1 MKVADACEYIPSGCR
16 SIGYNRLIGLIS
28 PSLVRLCT
36 DRIGLSGGFALL
48 DFKLHKHC
56 IKPRDNT
63 HLNGDNPVGQSSP
76 LVEIENVYFDFPN
89 RNIYSGLNL
98 NIPRG
103 KVTVVLGPSGSG
115 KSTMLNLIGRRLT
128 IGAGDIRFDGQSVKK
143 LSRKELYALRKRM
156 GMLFQSSALLTDR
169 TVFGNVAFP
178 IYEHTD
184 LSPEL
189 VRRLVLLK
197 LEMVG
202 LRGARDL
209 STSEL
214 SGGMMR
220 RVALARAIALDPELI
235 MYDEPLTGLDPIS
248 KGIIAK
254 LIRELNDALDTTSI
268 VVTHNVGEACNIA
281 DYMYLIGDG
290 VVVGEGTP
298 EQMLSSRDPMIHQFM
313 SGLPDGPVA
322 YHYPA
327 PALEDELLAVSDS

>member
-1 MKVADACEYIPSGCR
+1 MNSSTDQPS
-16 SIGYNRLIGLIS
+16 
-28 PSLVRLCT
+28 
-36 DRIGLSGGFALL
+36 A
-48 DFKLHKHC
+48 
-56 IKPRDNT
+56 
-63 HLNGDNPVGQSSP
+63 
-76 LVEIENVYFDFPN
+76 LVEIENVHFDFPN
-89 RNIYSGLNL
+89 RNIYSGLTL
-98 NIPRG
+98 AVPRG

-115 KSTMLNLIGRRLT
+115 KSTMLNLIGKRLR
-128 IGAGDIRFDGQSVKK
+128 IGSGDIRFDGQSIKG

-156 GMLFQSSALLTDR
+156 GMLFQSSALLTDQ

-178 IYEHTD
+178 VKEHTD
-184 LSPEL
+184 LSPSL
-189 VRRLVLLK
+189 IRRLVLLK

-209 STSEL
+209 SPAEL

-248 KGIIAK
+248 KGVIAK
-254 LIRELNDALDTTSI
+254 LIRELNDALNTTSI

-281 DYMYLIGDG
+281 DYMYLIGEG

-298 EQMLSSRDPMIHQFM
+298 EQMLASRDPMIHQFM

-327 PALEDELLAVSDS
+327 AELESDLLSAVES

>member
-1 MKVADACEYIPSGCR
+1 M
-16 SIGYNRLIGLIS
+16 
-28 PSLVRLCT
+28 
-36 DRIGLSGGFALL
+36 
-48 DFKLHKHC
+48 
-56 IKPRDNT
+56 
-63 HLNGDNPVGQSSP
+63 NGDNPAGQSST
-76 LVEIENVYFDFPN
+76 LVEIEDLHFGFAN

-98 NIPRG
+98 NVPRG

-115 KSTMLNLIGRRLT
+115 KSTMLNLIGRRLI
-128 IGAGDIRFDGQSVKK
+128 IGSGDIRFDGQSVKK
-143 LSRKELYALRKRM
+143 LKRKELYALRKRM

-178 IYEHTD
+178 MYEHTE

-189 VRRLVLLK
+189 IRRLVLLK

-209 STSEL
+209 SPSEL

-248 KGIIAK
+248 KGVIAK
-254 LIRELNDALDTTSI
+254 LIRELNDALETTSI
-268 VVTHNVGEACNIA
+268 VVTHNVSEACKIA
-281 DYMYLIGDG
+281 DYIYLIGEG
-290 VVVGEGTP
+290 VVVGAGTP
-298 EQMLSSRDPMIHQFM
+298 EQMLASRDPMIHQFM

-327 PALEDELLAVSDS
+327 AAFESELLAASDP